1 MADPWWGDRRG
12 PDPNIPVRLLLWTE
26 TITGKHDRI
35 FKHCSFKATLVSHVL
50 IEAIIEIDE
59 ICIAAWGW
67 GGGDHSSPPEKQ
79 LLRTKKRANNFRNLT
94 LFVSLWTNQVSLTI
108 IDGMLIGCQTQ
119 PASKLSYLGEWN
131 GSRKKG
137 QASSEAARLTLLVQI
152 GELGHS
158 LSQTMV
164 NCFVFDLI
172 AIYG

>member
-1 MADPWWGDRRG
+1 MCQTFNLLNLFLFSSLVADPWWGDRRG

-26 TITGKHDRI
+26 IITSKHDRI

-67 GGGDHSSPPEKQ
+67 GSGDHSSPPEKQ

-108 IDGMLIGCQTQ
+108 IDGMLIGCQT
-119 PASKLSYLGEWN
+119 
-131 GSRKKG
+131 
-137 QASSEAARLTLLVQI
+137 
-152 GELGHS
+152 
-158 LSQTMV
+158 
-164 NCFVFDLI
+164 
-172 AIYG
+172 